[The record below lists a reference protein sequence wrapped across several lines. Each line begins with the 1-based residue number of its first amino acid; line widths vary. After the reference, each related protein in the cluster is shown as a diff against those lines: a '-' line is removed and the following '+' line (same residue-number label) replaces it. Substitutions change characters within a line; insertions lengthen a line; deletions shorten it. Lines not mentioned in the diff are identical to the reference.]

1 MQTVVPH
8 GILLPPE
15 KIRLPDQLSRE
26 KELRD
31 ELSNLAVLGKYIPF
45 LALEK
50 KIFYLDFKNF
60 IFIFFILDYPLIE

>member
-31 ELSNLAVLGKYIPF
+31 ELSNLAVLGKYDPSSSRNT
-45 LALEK
+45 K
-50 KIFYLDFKNF
+50 KKKSFT
-60 IFIFFILDYPLIE
+60 LI

>member
-15 KIRLPDQLSRE
+15 KIQLPDQLSRE

-31 ELSNLAVLGKYIPF
+31 ELSNLAVLGKYVPSSS
-45 LALEK
+45 
-50 KIFYLDFKNF
+50 
-60 IFIFFILDYPLIE
+60 